1 MRCCGEPVGVH
12 IAAGTFPGTFY
23 HSSLFFSTH
32 ELTYGYSAVSSATAL
47 SQVRRRVSAVTFS
60 GQCRGLQVHAVRLYV
75 NALECGCR

>member
-1 MRCCGEPVGVH
+1 MCAECLACFGLLLNVWLCFHLSSGTMRSCGEPVGAH

-47 SQVRRRVSAVTFS
+47 SQVRRRVSA
-60 GQCRGLQVHAVRLYV
+60 
-75 NALECGCR
+75 